1 MTEMSTLEFQV
12 RFHTPFRVST
22 GHARPGFDAGVDAG
36 RPLPSSSLKGVMR
49 ATALRLLE
57 PNNEVVYEV
66 FGSPRTECPWLWHDA
81 VPDNGWHQARP
92 AARIAV
98 DSHTHAAK
106 PDLFAV
112 TEQIGAETA
121 RFTIA
126 QRHPLDEATLRT
138 HSLVLA
144 VAGQATRSLGA
155 DRRRGLGW
163 VTVTCPTVELDEAA
177 VERFLALRSA

>member
-1 MTEMSTLEFQV
+1 MTEMSTLEFEV

-22 GHARPGFDAGVDAG
+22 GHARPGLDAGVDAH

-57 PNNEVVYEV
+57 PHTRVVHEV
-66 FGSPRTECPWLWHDA
+66 FGSSSIECPWLWHDA
-81 VPDNGWHQARP
+81 VPDNGWHQTRP
-92 AARIAV
+92 AARVAV

-106 PDLFAV
+106 PDMLAV

-126 QRHPLDEATLRT
+126 QRHPLDKATLQT
-138 HSLVLA
+138 HRLVLA

-163 VTVTCPTVELDEAA
+163 VTITCTTEELDQAA